1 MRVLLLSNIEWS
13 DNNAFGNTMSNLFSG
28 IDEIEVASLYRRSS
42 TPNNNICKKYFKISY
57 ISIIKN
63 FFKKEKIGEYFEY
76 QQPQETKVSQST
88 EKKAISLIHKLK
100 LNKMVYF
107 IEDTLFATR
116 RWENEKFKN
125 FVNDFNPDI
134 VFSFAKA
141 SKTHLLFIKTI
152 SKHLPNCKFSTFI
165 VDDIYAANK
174 SKKHKRIIAEQLKL
188 ASKVYAITPS
198 LKDKYQEIFGVNID
212 ILTKGCD
219 FSLPVTRKQ
228 NPIKTI
234 VYAGNLL
241 YGRDKTL
248 IKLAEEIKTHND
260 NSQNKLFLK
269 IFSPTIVDKSVVEAL
284 NVNGASEFCG
294 AKPFSEIVNIL
305 NVADIVLHVES
316 FDEKKQKVVKHSF
329 STKITDCLQ
338 SGSVLFA
345 IGPKGLASMTA
356 AKEIEGSF
364 TAFSNE
370 EIKEIITEISAADLY
385 ENACKIREYAKE
397 HFDILKIRQKLLSDF
412 NDII

>member
-28 IDEIEVASLYRRSS
+28 LDGIEVASLYRRSS
-42 TPNNNICKKYFKISY
+42 MPNNNICKKYFKISY
-57 ISIIKN
+57 TSIIKN

-76 QQPQETKVSQST
+76 QQPTETKTVQST
-88 EKKAISLIHKLK
+88 EKKAIGLVHKLK
-100 LNKMVYF
+100 LNKVVYF
-107 IEDTLFATR
+107 IEDMLFATKK
-116 RWENEKFKN
+116 WENKKFKN
-125 FVNDFNPDI
+125 FLENFNPNI
-134 VFSFAKA
+134 MFCFAKA

-152 SKHLPNCKFSTFI
+152 LKHLPNCKIVTFI
-165 VDDIYAANK
+165 VDDIYAANRDK
-174 SKKHKRIIAEQLKL
+174 RHKKIIAEQLNL

-198 LKDKYQEIFGVNID
+198 LKNEYEGIFGVNID

-260 NSQNKLFLK
+260 NSENKLFLK
-269 IFSPTIVDKSVVEAL
+269 IFSPTIVDKSVIEAL

-305 NVADIVLHVES
+305 NTADIVLHVES
-316 FDEKKQKVVKHSF
+316 FDEKQQKVVKHSF

-345 IGPKGLASMTA
+345 IGPKDVASMTA
-356 AKEIEGSF
+356 AKEIDGSF
-364 TAFSNE
+364 TAFGDG
-370 EIKEIITEISAADLY
+370 EIKDIITEISKADLY

-412 NDII
+412 NNII